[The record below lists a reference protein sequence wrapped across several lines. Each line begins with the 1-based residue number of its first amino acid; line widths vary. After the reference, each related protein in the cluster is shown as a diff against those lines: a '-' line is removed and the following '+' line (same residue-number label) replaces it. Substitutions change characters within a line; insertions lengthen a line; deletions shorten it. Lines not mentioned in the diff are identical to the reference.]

1 MNTLLNIKKFKLI
14 IEKKIDYLVTQLYNS
29 TMQLNNNLRKK

>member
-14 IEKKIDYLVTQLYNS
+14 IEKKIDYLVAQLYNS